1 MRRRKTKQY
10 AFYQEMTE
18 PLLPMMTGTST
29 VPRYPLVLRGPQAR
43 RRRGRIHAFFAAIVS
58 FINTLL
64 AMALALTLLLLFA
77 RFLLNWAHL
86 TFPYSSWLLQLSAP
100 LVAPIGRYLPLIN
113 VARYTIDLPTLAT
126 MLAALLAVLFVRGML
141 KKLVGK

>member
-1 MRRRKTKQY
+1 
-10 AFYQEMTE
+10 MTE